1 MPAAPAARIGNHPGP
16 DEQATPAARGVESHP
31 MTSPPRNLD
40 ERRAAVLS
48 DLCEAIVP
56 GSSRVGPVVYID
68 AIMTNMP
75 PAQKD
80 AVNQSIDALADAA
93 AKGAEAL
100 GPHSLTPAFQF
111 IRALAIEAYYSDFLA
126 PGAPGPSAYEEID
139 FHSPLAMRIKK
150 DWSYLGV
157 QA

>member
-1 MPAAPAARIGNHPGP
+1 MTAQLKTLDP
-16 DEQATPAARGVESHP
+16 DRATTLEQ
-31 MTSPPRNLD
+31 
-40 ERRAAVLS
+40 
-48 DLCEAIVP
+48 LCETIVP

-68 AIMTNMP
+68 AIMANMP
-75 PAQKD
+75 PPQRD
-80 AVNQSIDALADAA
+80 AVNQSIDALAEAA
-93 AKGAEAL
+93 PNGAEAL
-100 GPHSLTPAFQF
+100 TPHANTPAFQL

-126 PGAPGPSAYEEID
+126 PGAEGPSAYEEID